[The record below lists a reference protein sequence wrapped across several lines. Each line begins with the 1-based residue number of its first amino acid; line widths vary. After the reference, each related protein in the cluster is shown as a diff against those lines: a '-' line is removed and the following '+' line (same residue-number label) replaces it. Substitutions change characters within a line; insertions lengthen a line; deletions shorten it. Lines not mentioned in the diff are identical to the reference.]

1 MQRSTTENE
10 ELSNSLSATDGHS
23 SEHIYDVRVSE
34 KCSLLRNAVLS
45 EGYETPDSIGRYC
58 VRGLGAGVQNK
69 IKTNLWEVEK
79 NSSWENWL
87 PPELYHHYTD
97 RLDKH
102 ERYVVIKYPHSRD
115 IYRGPI

>member
-23 SEHIYDVRVSE
+23 SEHIHDVRVSE
-34 KCSLLRNAVLS
+34 KCSLLSNAVLS
-45 EGYETPDSIGRYC
+45 EGYEPPDSIGRYC
-58 VRGLGAGVQNK
+58 VRGLGAGVQTK

-79 NSSWENWL
+79 NSSWEYWL
-87 PPELYHHYTD
+87 PLELYHHYTV